1 MNNNFLITGFGR
13 SGTKFLS
20 KILDCSMT
28 WEVKHEPRGSQDE
41 QAYRGGESI
50 PKKMINAFKNNKN
63 YGEVNSF
70 MRFWIKDIEVA
81 KKGIIIRNPR
91 DITLS
96 IANRKS
102 IDRTLILMEELN
114 YFYIFFHKLLND
126 DKRVLKISF
135 DKMTTDFEYLKSL
148 AKRLG
153 INDINWDLTSLNKVN
168 QNKENKYKRFDE
180 LPSKIIDKYA
190 SMKWI
195 FE

>member
-28 WEVKHEPRGSQDE
+28 WEVKHEPRGAQDE

-195 FE
+195 VE

>member
-1 MNNNFLITGFGR
+1 
-13 SGTKFLS
+13 
-20 KILDCSMT
+20 MT
-28 WEVKHEPRGSQDE
+28 WEVKHEPRGAQDE

-81 KKGIIIRNPR
+81 KKGIIIRNPS

-195 FE
+195 VE